1 MLKWFKR
8 LSLKKIVAVVVV
20 VLVVLFALPVDLT
33 SLIGVI

>member
-1 MLKWFKR
+1 MLKWFKG
-8 LSLKKIVAVVVV
+8 LSLKKIAVVVVV

>member
-8 LSLKKIVAVVVV
+8 LSLKKIAVVVVV